1 LYLCFIFTDSEL
13 GKGEF
18 GSVWL
23 AHASGIAEFR
33 PRDILK
39 QKFNRTRLS
48 VLIRTLRSR
57 NNNYVGGKEVTAVA
71 VKKLKG

>member
-1 LYLCFIFTDSEL
+1 ML

-23 AHASGIAEFR
+23 AHASGITEFR

-39 QKFNRTRLS
+39 QKVNRTRLS

-71 VKKLKG
+71 VKKLKGYSYTVTC